1 MGGRERRGEA
11 KVGVDWY
18 RMGRVNVPCVHSVFS
33 FQLLVRDAIYDL
45 TNAIASYPVSIFIPA
60 FDNFPLSVSTDL
72 TPTTNCSAQYSS
84 SSTSPRPSLCFAA
97 DGLPR
102 QQFSYGDGSTQSD
115 EVPPIVLLL
124 SSHGASTA
132 YNI

>member
-1 MGGRERRGEA
+1 MYHVA
-11 KVGVDWY
+11 I
-18 RMGRVNVPCVHSVFS
+18 PFS
-33 FQLLVRDAIYDL
+33 AFCDLSEMLHIYDMTDATAL
-45 TNAIASYPVSIFIPA
+45 YPVSTFIPA
-60 FDNFPLSVSTDL
+60 FDNFPLSVSTDR

-102 QQFSYGDGSTQSD
+102 QQFSYGDGGTQSG

-124 SSHGASTA
+124 SSHSASTT